1 MGPHYHGPETVP
13 PEEFPEQE
21 EEAVAGEVG
30 SSLLKALEYLLKV
43 FEAGGGEVGFNSTFE
58 NNLRLQE
65 RLD

>member
-21 EEAVAGEVG
+21 EEA
-30 SSLLKALEYLLKV
+30 
-43 FEAGGGEVGFNSTFE
+43 GGGEVGFNSIFE
-58 NNLRLQE
+58 NNLKLQE